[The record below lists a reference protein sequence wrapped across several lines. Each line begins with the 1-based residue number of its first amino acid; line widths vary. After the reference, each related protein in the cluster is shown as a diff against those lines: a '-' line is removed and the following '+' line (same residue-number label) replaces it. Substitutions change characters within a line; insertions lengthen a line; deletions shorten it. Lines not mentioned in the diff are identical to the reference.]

1 MKPLPTIEA
10 EPVQGL
16 VSLSTSVRNDEPET
30 GGPNEVVDRLAAWQR
45 RVMDHPVYRAVDR
58 RSLPCFM
65 EHHVFAVLDFMWLLK
80 SLQVS
85 LTSTEIAWIPVGEPT
100 IRRFINEIVLG
111 EESDAVGERY
121 VSHFDLYV
129 EAMEEVG
136 ADPTPVL
143 NCVDD
148 MRRGAPVTD
157 ALESCGGPPAAI
169 DFSLTTWD
177 MASTGELHERAAAF
191 AFGRE
196 EIIPEMFSRLLGED
210 GALGECQAFRTYLE
224 RHIELDGDL
233 HGPMALQ
240 LVQGA
245 CGDDP
250 ERWAGAQDAAAKALN
265 NRTGLW
271 DAVVAQ
277 AGTKSNGSEPA
288 RA

>member
-1 MKPLPTIEA
+1 
-10 EPVQGL
+10 
-16 VSLSTSVRNDEPET
+16 
-30 GGPNEVVDRLAAWQR
+30 
-45 RVMDHPVYRAVDR
+45 MDHPVYRAVDR

-100 IRRFINEIVLG
+100 VRRFINEIVLG

-136 ADPTPVL
+136 ADPAPVL
-143 NCVDD
+143 KCVDGI
-148 MRRGAPVTD
+148 RGGASVTD

-169 DFSLTTWD
+169 GFSQTTWD
-177 MASTGELHERAAAF
+177 LASRGELHERAAAF

-210 GALGECQAFRTYLE
+210 GTLGECHAFRTYLE

-233 HGPMALQ
+233 HGPMALR
-240 LVQGA
+240 LVQDA

-250 ERWAGAQDAAAKALN
+250 KRWADAEEAAAKALN

-271 DAVVAQ
+271 DAVVAETE
-277 AGTKSNGSEPA
+277 ATMPAPALAPAPA